1 MKNTRDPFSIAGI
14 DIMPGERRTVEIAAA
29 KLYNRAE
36 LFMNVQVIHGKKDGP
51 VLFISGA
58 VHGDEINGV
67 EIIRRLLSLKLVNSI
82 KGTLI
87 AVPVVN
93 TFGFI
98 NKSRYLPDGRDLNR
112 YFPGSAKG
120 SLTSQ
125 IASIFMEEVVARST
139 HGIDFHTGAN
149 FRNNLPQIRACLS
162 DPQVSQMAMAFN
174 APVVIDS
181 TLRDGSL
188 REAALDRGIPMLMY
202 EGGQPM
208 RYDQLP
214 IQIGTRGIISVMRYL
229 GMLPPLKRSPRRSKS
244 ILVKDSIWAR
254 ADSSGIFL
262 PRVNLG
268 DIVAKKEVLG
278 VVTDVFGENSSQVLS
293 PAKGIVIGQLENP
306 LVHKG
311 DATSHVAV
319 LKDIG
324 DAEIALDSF
333 QREYDIESNYQPFED
348 DLLK

>member
-1 MKNTRDPFSIAGI
+1 MIRKRAPFSIAGI

-29 KLYNRAE
+29 KLYNRAD

-67 EIIRRLLSLKLVNSI
+67 EIIRRLLGLKLVNSL

-125 IASIFMEEVVARST
+125 IASIFMEEIVSRST

-162 DPQVSQMAMAFN
+162 DTQVSQMAMAFN

-181 TLRDGSL
+181 PLREGSL
-188 REAALDRGIPMLMY
+188 RQAALDLGIPMLMY

-229 GMLPPLKRSPRRSKS
+229 GMLPALKRTPRRSKS

-278 VVTDVFGENSSQVLS
+278 IVTDVFGENGSQVLS

-319 LKDIG
+319 IKDIG

-333 QREYDIESNYQPFED
+333 QKEYDIESNYQPFED